1 MVQARDAVEQ
11 RELGCFSEFNFSPH
25 PFKARIPP
33 FAPMHTDCNFC
44 GAGSK
49 DNKLIFDSDRRAA
62 FLDMQK
68 TLMCMRERSALQCHR
83 RETSSD
89 DSSTMSG
96 VTRGLSL

>member
-1 MVQARDAVEQ
+1 
-11 RELGCFSEFNFSPH
+11 
-25 PFKARIPP
+25 
-33 FAPMHTDCNFC
+33 MHTDRNFC

-62 FLDMQK
+62 FSDMQK
-68 TLMCMRERSALQCHR
+68 TLMCMRERSALQRRR